1 MTKKVT
7 KAQLNALHRIIG
19 EIEHLQNW
27 LPETSAVVRELTSPK
42 QDLVRAQRLLEREY
56 SIGKETP

>member
-27 LPETSAVVRELTSPK
+27 LPGTSAVVQELTLPKRELI
-42 QDLVRAQRLLEREY
+42 RAEAMLRAEY
-56 SIGKETP
+56 DSRHSL